1 MWYGARLRTSRFFW
15 AFTVLVGAGESHLL
29 AIKGSSL
36 YVWGLNNNGQGGG
49 GTSARYQP
57 ITAVKFP
64 SSGRVVDAVG
74 GFQHSYALT
83 CQ

>member
-1 MWYGARLRTSRFFW
+1 M
-15 AFTVLVGAGESHLL
+15 L

-36 YVWGLNNNGQGGG
+36 YVWGLNNNGQGGA
-49 GTSARYQP
+49 GTNADHQP
-57 ITAVKFP
+57 ITQVKFP
-64 SSGRVVDAVG
+64 VSAGRVVDAVG